1 MPLLGPFGPNRMK
14 NVRFCAWSLPAVSK
28 ERPNESSEPIFSI
41 RKERYVD
48 PVCQSRLTTMIF
60 STVAV
65 EGTDQIRCQSIM
77 SLGTGS
83 HIRIEALKRFQCD

>member
-1 MPLLGPFGPNRMK
+1 MKVVNQFSPLGR
-14 NVRFCAWSLPAVSK
+14 RD
-28 ERPNESSEPIFSI
+28 I
-41 RKERYVD
+41 YVD
-48 PVCQSRLTTMIF
+48 PVCQSRLATMIF

-65 EGTDQIRCQSIM
+65 EGTEGGFVNHEINHANQIRCQSIM